1 MKNSWVIYGNSC
13 ASQTIISLL
22 SINMN
27 YHELPMN
34 YSEIIKCM
42 YMNMKKRYMKPAMQV
57 VKIQQHCIICTS
69 PGVKTFGTSP
79 EGFTLID
86 LDEDDV

>member
-1 MKNSWVIYGNSC
+1 
-13 ASQTIISLL
+13 
-22 SINMN
+22 
-27 YHELPMN
+27 
-34 YSEIIKCM
+34 
-42 YMNMKKRYMKPAMQV
+42 MNMKKRYMKPAMQV